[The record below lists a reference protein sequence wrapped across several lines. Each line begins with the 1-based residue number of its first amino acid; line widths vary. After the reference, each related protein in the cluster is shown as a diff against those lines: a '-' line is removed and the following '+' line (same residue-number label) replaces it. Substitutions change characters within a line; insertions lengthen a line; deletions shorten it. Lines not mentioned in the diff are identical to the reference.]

1 MIKNFKIAIIGLGYV
16 GLPLAVQFAKK
27 YDVIGFDVNHKRIS
41 QLRKG
46 LDKTNELSNS
56 DIINVSNSLTF
67 TSNDSDLKFAN
78 FYVVT
83 VPTPINQRK
92 QPDLTSIK
100 SASKM
105 LGGVLKKG
113 DFVVFESTVYPGVTR
128 DICIPIIEKIS
139 KMSLNKDFY
148 VGYSPER
155 INPGD
160 KKHKVSDIVKVVSGS
175 NKFSLNIISKIY
187 TSVITAGIHRAS
199 SIEVA
204 EAAKVIEN
212 TQRDLNIA
220 LANELSII
228 FNKIGIDTKEV
239 IEAASTKWN
248 FSPYYPGLVG
258 GHCIGVDPYYLTY
271 KSKQVGHNPRVILSG
286 RSLND
291 NMPRQIISSLTK
303 ALKLKDKPIVNS
315 RILIL
320 GYTFKENCPDIRN
333 TKVHDVI
340 KILQKKNADITLFD
354 PLINKSDL
362 KDIFKNILITRLPKK
377 SFFDAVLLCVP
388 HDEFKKMG
396 SKRIRSFLSTDGIF
410 FDVKSL
416 FKKNESD
423 LRL

>member
-100 SASKM
+100 SVSKM

-128 DICIPIIEKIS
+128 DICVPIIEKIS

-187 TSVITAGIHRAS
+187 TSVISAGIHRAS

-333 TKVHDVI
+333 TKVHNVI

>member
-78 FYVVT
+78 FYIVT

-100 SASKM
+100 SVSKM

-128 DICIPIIEKIS
+128 DICVPIIEKIS

-303 ALKLKDKPIVNS
+303 ALKLKDKPILNS

-333 TKVHDVI
+333 TKVHDVV

>member
-78 FYVVT
+78 FYIVT

-100 SASKM
+100 SVSKM

-128 DICIPIIEKIS
+128 DICVPIIEKIS